1 MAYTLQQLEDAFIA
15 ADDAGNTE
23 DAQAF
28 ADEIRRIRSGT
39 KEEETSQVAP
49 MLRDGNARQ
58 LGLTAR
64 DAMRIVTTPAA
75 IVGNAAN
82 AVYNFA
88 AMGVNKLFG
97 TELPMLADVSTTVEQ
112 NLSKIGF
119 PEEATPGERIVS
131 AAAQTVGVTGLG
143 IGLGQR
149 LAETGGEVAKG
160 VGKVLATAPRIQAA
174 SAVAGGAGGQ
184 TVLEEG
190 GTPLEATGA
199 AIALS
204 ASPYA
209 AAGAGQA
216 ALRGA
221 VRGASP
227 ELMAENIAKGKQAG
241 TNLTVGEAAGTK
253 RAAKFEGLLAK
264 SQGSQDVIQEAMLES
279 QKNVAKKIDELA
291 DELSRAKDP
300 TQAGRA
306 IDRGLDEFTANYKA
320 KAKQLYDVVDSYVPA
335 QTPINPANTIKALE
349 EITAPIKGAESIS
362 SGFLRSP
369 QAEQL
374 KQQIINDLYL
384 HPLLNPSA
392 VQGKIDERLASK
404 IAALQDWGQL
414 KTLEAQQAN
423 IAKDF
428 HPVPGYPRIDERY
441 APHTPQA
448 KAAGKAAEETMG
460 ISKERLRQQRA
471 WESTKA
477 DVETN
482 TVLNAGTVPY
492 ESIKAIRTEIGR
504 LMDTDALITD
514 PANAQLGK
522 LYSALSKDMEEAF
535 ASIPAKQQGKGEPF
549 QRSPLRAF
557 KAANAYVRASHERV
571 NSILDPLLRK
581 GIPEKIYQAT
591 VDTDLRR
598 GATRLNAIMRSLPEK
613 QQRAVASVYLRHMG
627 LKSEGATW
635 DFRVFLNN
643 WKALHEDAKMALFSR
658 KNFGQLRANLDNIA
672 EVADKIENGLKS
684 TSQPPVVSSRMA
696 ISGVGLAALTGQYA
710 IAAGILGLVAG
721 AEGSARLMR
730 NPEFVSWVAQTTKLP
745 ESALPS
751 QLGILAQMAQRMPDE
766 DKAEVNTMIEKIR
779 KSLNL

>member
-23 DAQAF
+23 DAQVF
-28 ADEIRRIRSGT
+28 ADEIRRMRAGG
-39 KEEETSQVAP
+39 KEEDTSPVAP
-49 MLRDGNARQ
+49 MLREGNARQ
-58 LGLTAR
+58 VGLAAR
-64 DAMRIVTTPAA
+64 DAMRIVTAPAT

-82 AVYNFA
+82 ALYNFG
-88 AMGVNKLFG
+88 AMGINKLFG
-97 TELPMLADVSTTVEQ
+97 TELPMLADASAGIEES
-112 NLSKIGF
+112 LSKIGF
-119 PEEATPGERIVS
+119 PVEETPGERVVS
-131 AAAQTVGVTGLG
+131 AAAQTLGVTGLG
-143 IGLGQR
+143 IKAGQLLGK
-149 LAETGGEVAKG
+149 AGEEVAAG
-160 VGKVLATAPRIQAA
+160 IGKVLSTAPRIQAA

-184 TVLEEG
+184 TVLEQG
-190 GTPLEATGA
+190 GSPLEATGA

-209 AAGAGQA
+209 AAGVGQA

-227 ELMAENIAKGKQAG
+227 ELMAENIAKGKRAG

-253 RAAKFEGLLAK
+253 RAAEFEGLLAK
-264 SQGSQDVIQEAMLES
+264 SQGSQDVIQEARLES

-320 KAKQLYDVVDSYVPA
+320 KAKQLYEVLDAYVPPQHPVSPTNTL
-335 QTPINPANTIKALE
+335 QTLDNLTATINNAENLSSNFLKSGYLE
-349 EITAPIKGAESIS
+349 KLKTDITA
-362 SGFLRSP
+362 
-369 QAEQL
+369 
-374 KQQIINDLYL
+374 D
-384 HPLLNPSA
+384 
-392 VQGKIDERLASK
+392 
-404 IAALQDWGQL
+404 
-414 KTLEAQQAN
+414 TQAN
-423 IAKDF
+423 
-428 HPVPGYPRIDERY
+428 
-441 APHTPQA
+441 
-448 KAAGKAAEETMG
+448 
-460 ISKERLRQQRA
+460 
-471 WESTKA
+471 
-477 DVETN
+477 
-482 TVLNAGTVPY
+482 GTVPY
-492 ESIKAIRTEIGR
+492 EALKAVRTTVGNI
-504 LMDTDALITD
+504 MDTDALIAD

-522 LYSALSKDMEEAF
+522 LYSALSRDMEGAF
-535 ASIPAKQQGKGEPF
+535 ASLPARPHGQGTAF

-672 EVADKIENGLKS
+672 EVADKIENRLKS

-696 ISGVGLAALTGQYA
+696 VSGVGLAALTGQYA

-721 AEGSARLMR
+721 AKGSARLMR

-751 QLGILAQMAQRMPDE
+751 QLGILAQMANRMPDE